1 MPAHPAGWLV
11 RADYCGLVSGTAE
24 PDEEAHGPDGL
35 DEGLSYSGQ
44 PDSWTVGRVTQSGI
58 PYTEDGGPDFGRM
71 IEALRLVQ
79 ERITTA
85 SAPHDVVA
93 ETADTLE
100 KLAATLAPFEVEE
113 ARQVAAHRID
123 LPGRGQAMT
132 PVIHIDEWDDQHV
145 EAHVAL
151 GRFYLGAGGAAH
163 GGVLPLIFDE
173 TMGRLANT
181 GRSRSR
187 TAYLHVN
194 FRAITPIGHELRVT
208 ARVDRIEGRKRFLI
222 GEIHHDGTLT
232 ADAEGLFVE
241 LRPGQA

>member
-1 MPAHPAGWLV
+1 MSAAE
-11 RADYCGLVSGTAE
+11 E
-24 PDEEAHGPDGL
+24 PDRAAHGPDGL

-85 SAPHDVVA
+85 SPPPDVVA
-93 ETADTLE
+93 DTVGTLE
-100 KLAATLAPFEVEE
+100 KLAATLTPFEVEE

-132 PVIHIDEWDDQHV
+132 PVIHVDEWDDQHV
-145 EAHVAL
+145 TAHVQL

-163 GGVLPLIFDE
+163 GGVLGLIFDE
-173 TMGRLANT
+173 AMGRLANT

-194 FRAITPIGHELRVT
+194 FRHITPIGPELRVT
-208 ARVDRIEGRKRFLI
+208 AKVDRIEGRKRFLT
-222 GEIHHDGTLT
+222 GEIRYGDRVT
-232 ADAEGLFVE
+232 ADAEGLFVA
-241 LRPGQA
+241 LRPGQP

>member
-1 MPAHPAGWLV
+1 MVG
-11 RADYCGLVSGTAE
+11 YGGLMSGAEE
-24 PDEEAHGPDGL
+24 PDAPAHGPDGL
-35 DEGLSYSGQ
+35 DEGLAHPVP
-44 PDSWTVGRVTQSGI
+44 PDSWVPDRDTPWGI
-58 PYTEDGGPDFGRM
+58 PLSEGGGPDFGRT

-85 SAPHDVVA
+85 SPPPAVVT

-100 KLAATLAPFEVEE
+100 KLAADLAPFEVDE
-113 ARQVAAHRID
+113 ARQVVARRLD

-132 PVIHIDEWDDQHV
+132 PVIHIDEWDEQHV
-145 EAHVAL
+145 LAHVTL
-151 GRFYLGAGGAAH
+151 GRFYLGAGGAAL
-163 GGVLPLIFDE
+163 GAGLGLIFAE

-194 FRAITPIGHELRVT
+194 FRAITPIGHDLRVT
-208 ARVDRIEGRKRFLI
+208 ARVDRVEGRKRFLS
-222 GEIHHDGTLT
+222 GAIHHDGTLT

-241 LRPGQA
+241 LRPGQP

>member
-1 MPAHPAGWLV
+1 M
-11 RADYCGLVSGTAE
+11 SAE
-24 PDEEAHGPDGL
+24 GRP
-35 DEGLSYSGQ
+35 YSGQ
-44 PDSWTVGRVTQSGI
+44 PDSWTVGRVTRSGV
-58 PYTEDGGPDFGRM
+58 PHTEDGGPDFGRM

-79 ERITTA
+79 ERITA
-85 SAPHDVVA
+85 SSPPHDVVA
-93 ETADTLE
+93 ETADALE

-132 PVIHIDEWDDQHV
+132 PVIHIDEWDDQQ
-145 EAHVAL
+145 VAARVTL
-151 GRFYLGAGGAAH
+151 GRFYLGASGAAH

-173 TMGRLANT
+173 TMGRLAST

-194 FRAITPIGHELRVT
+194 FRAITPIGTELHVT
-208 ARVDRIEGRKRFLI
+208 ARVDRIEGRKRFLT
-222 GEIHHDGTLT
+222 GAIHHDGRLT

-241 LRPGQA
+241 LRPGQP